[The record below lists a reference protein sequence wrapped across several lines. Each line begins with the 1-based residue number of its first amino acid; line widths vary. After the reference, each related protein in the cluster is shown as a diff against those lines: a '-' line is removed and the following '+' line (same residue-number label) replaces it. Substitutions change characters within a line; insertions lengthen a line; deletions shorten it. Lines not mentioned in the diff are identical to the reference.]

1 MKKIL
6 FPTDF
11 SHNANSAL
19 EFAVEIAS
27 LTRSS
32 LELIHVYTPMVSK
45 GNMMSALLADE
56 VGNAAQEAKE
66 KLKIMCGTIGK
77 EYPNVRCQYHV
88 RVGTTINEIINAC
101 TDYNC
106 DLIIMG
112 TLGANKLSKMLF
124 GTNTAEI
131 IEHSEIPVLAI
142 PSGCSYRPLKRI
154 LFATNFSFNDLQG
167 IKKLAVIAAAFKS
180 EIIIGHVDI
189 SNDEDRYD
197 EHPTMANFMKEVK
210 AISDYPLI
218 SSEIVNDHNV
228 SMGLDK
234 IIDEFEIDLFAIS
247 THRRTWFEKISNP
260 SLTQKIS
267 NYTDIP
273 LLAFHNPVME
283 VQDVGDF

>member
-19 EFAVEIAS
+19 EYAVEIAS
-27 LTRSS
+27 LTQSGI
-32 LELIHVYTPMVSK
+32 ELLHIYTPAVSK
-45 GNMMSALLADE
+45 GNIVSALLVDE
-56 VGNAAQEAKE
+56 VGDATAEAKE
-66 KLKIMCGTIGK
+66 KLKVMCDTITK
-77 EYPNVRCQYHV
+77 EYPNVPCNYKV
-88 RVGTTINEIINAC
+88 RVGNTIDEIITASQE
-101 TDYNC
+101 DNC

-131 IEHSEIPVLAI
+131 IEHSEVPVLAI
-142 PSGCSYRPLKRI
+142 PSGCSYRPPKRI

-167 IKKLAVIAAAFKS
+167 IKKLAVIATAFKS
-180 EIIIGHVDI
+180 EIIVGHVDI

-210 AISDYPLI
+210 AITDYPLI